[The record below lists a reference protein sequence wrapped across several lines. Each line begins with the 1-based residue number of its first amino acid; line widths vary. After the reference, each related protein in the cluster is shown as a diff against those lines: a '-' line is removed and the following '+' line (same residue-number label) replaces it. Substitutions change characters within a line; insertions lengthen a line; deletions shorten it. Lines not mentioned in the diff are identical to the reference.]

1 MSEREVS
8 ELQNTI
14 ETRLTEVEPDV
25 ELIAL
30 ERVGNER
37 LRLYI
42 DSPDGVD
49 LALCERVTKHFRDL
63 LEDWGMEVSSPGPE
77 RPLTKPE
84 HFQRFLGS
92 KVRVK
97 TSEEIAGRTSFTGEL
112 TAADSER
119 LSVAAPDGD
128 VTIPLASI
136 RRSHLIPEKEA
147 A

>member
-1 MSEREVS
+1 MNQG
-8 ELQNTI
+8 ELETLQDKI
-14 ETRLTEVEPDV
+14 ETRLTEVQPDV

-30 ERVGNER
+30 ERAGNES
-37 LRLYI
+37 LRLFI
-42 DSPDGVD
+42 DHPDGVTLD
-49 LALCERVTKHFRDL
+49 LCERVTKSLPDL
-63 LEDWGMEVSSPGPE
+63 LEEWGLEVSSPGPE

-112 TAADSER
+112 KAADAER
-119 LSVAAPDGD
+119 VEVAAPEGE

-136 RRSHLIPEKEA
+136 RRSNLIPEKEA

>member
-1 MSEREVS
+1 MNQG
-8 ELQNTI
+8 ELEQLQDDI
-14 ETRLTEVEPDV
+14 ETRLTEVEPGV

-30 ERVGNER
+30 ERAGNET
-37 LRLYI
+37 LRLFI
-42 DSPDGVD
+42 DHPDGVN
-49 LALCERVTKHFRDL
+49 LELCERVTKALPDL
-63 LEDWGMEVSSPGPE
+63 LENWGLEVSSPGPE

-92 KVRVK
+92 RVRVK

-112 TAADSER
+112 TAADAEQLR
-119 LSVAAPDGD
+119 IAAPDGD

-136 RRSHLIPEKEA
+136 HRSNLIPEKEA

>member
-1 MSEREVS
+1 MNQG
-8 ELQNTI
+8 ELEQLQDDI
-14 ETRLTEVEPDV
+14 ETRLTEVEAGV

-30 ERVGNER
+30 ERAGNET
-37 LRLYI
+37 LRLFI
-42 DSPDGVD
+42 DHPDGVN
-49 LALCERVTKHFRDL
+49 LELCERVTKALPDL
-63 LEDWGMEVSSPGPE
+63 LENWGLEVSSPGPE

-92 KVRVK
+92 RVRVK

-112 TAADSER
+112 TAADAEQLR
-119 LSVAAPDGD
+119 VAAPDGD

-136 RRSHLIPEKEA
+136 HRSNLIPEKEA